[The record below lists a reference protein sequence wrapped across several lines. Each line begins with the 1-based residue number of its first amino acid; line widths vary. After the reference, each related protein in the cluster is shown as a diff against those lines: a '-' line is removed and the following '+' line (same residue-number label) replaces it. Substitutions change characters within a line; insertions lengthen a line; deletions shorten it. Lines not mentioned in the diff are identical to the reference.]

1 MAGDARL
8 TRLLLGMGLRKFS
21 MHPANMLSVKQ
32 VVLNTHLDR
41 LHPDRPYPARRRSDK
56 IHDLLQ
62 QLNALD
68 CAA

>member
-1 MAGDARL
+1 
-8 TRLLLGMGLRKFS
+8 
-21 MHPANMLSVKQ
+21 MLSVKQ

-41 LHPDRPYPARRRSDK
+41 LHTLTSRILRADDPDK

>member
-1 MAGDARL
+1 
-8 TRLLLGMGLRKFS
+8 

-41 LHPDRPYPARRRSDK
+41 LHTLTSRILRADDPDK